1 MTKHVTRVNV
11 MMTAYLVLTDLV
23 MKNKKLIVMK
33 IVLNV

>member
-1 MTKHVTRVNV
+1 MTMNVTKVNV
-11 MMTAYLVLTDLV
+11 LMTAYLVLTDLV